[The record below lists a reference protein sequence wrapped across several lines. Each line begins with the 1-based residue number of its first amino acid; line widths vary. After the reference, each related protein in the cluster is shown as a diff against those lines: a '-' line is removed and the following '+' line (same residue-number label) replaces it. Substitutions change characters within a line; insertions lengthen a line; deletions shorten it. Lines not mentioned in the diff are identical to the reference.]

1 LQKFIRKIDNLQRR
15 YRLPA
20 FTFAVI
26 KKYGED
32 DAGRQ
37 AALLTYYSFLSL
49 FPLLLI
55 LTTLTEYLN
64 GSHPEL
70 QADIVRG
77 ATNYFPVL
85 GTQLAGH
92 VHTLQKNGL
101 ALLVGILF
109 TFYGAH
115 GVADAFQ
122 RGVQHLWKIPLSQ
135 RDGFPRSMLKSLGI
149 ILIAGLGFVVVSIS
163 VAVAASTGHG
173 WPFHLMSVIINLII
187 WSGLFILLLNIS
199 LPSHVPFK
207 ETKAAALT
215 AAIGLVILQIIGGYV
230 ISHELKRLDA
240 LYSYFALALGLLF
253 WIYLQV
259 QVLFYSIEVAAVHS
273 HKLWPRSLSGKD
285 LTDADRRAT
294 EQSAPKY

>member
-1 LQKFIRKIDNLQRR
+1 MQKLIRKIDNLQRR
-15 YRLPA
+15 FRLSA

-37 AALLTYYSFLSL
+37 AALLTYYAFLSL

-70 QADIVRG
+70 QADIVKG
-77 ATNYFPVL
+77 ATNYIPVL
-85 GTQLAGH
+85 GTQLAAH

-101 ALLVGILF
+101 ALLAGILF

-122 RGVQHLWKIPLSQ
+122 RGVQHLWKIPPSQ
-135 RDGFPRSMLKSLGI
+135 RDGFPKSTLKSLSI
-149 ILIAGLGFVVVSIS
+149 ILIAGLGFIVASIS

-173 WPFHLMSVIINLII
+173 WVFQLMSVIINLII

-199 LPSHVPFK
+199 LPRHVPFK
-207 ETKAAALT
+207 ETRAAALT
-215 AAIGLVILQIIGGYV
+215 AAIGLVILQVIGGYAV
-230 ISHELKRLDA
+230 SHELKRLDA

-259 QVLFYSIEVAAVHS
+259 QVLFYSIEIAAVRS
-273 HKLWPRSLSGKD
+273 RKLWPRSLSGHN
-285 LTDADRRAT
+285 LTDADRRAKT
-294 EQSAPKY
+294 DLLTRY